1 MAKRPAAVNQPTESN
16 IPLAN
21 IPLANIPLA
30 NIPPG
35 HRRAKQGCRLVGW
48 FTCARSAAG

>member
-1 MAKRPAAVNQPTESN
+1 MAKRPAAVNQPTES
-16 IPLAN
+16 N

>member
-1 MAKRPAAVNQPTESN
+1 MAKRPAAVNQPTES
-16 IPLAN
+16 N

-48 FTCARSAAG
+48 FTCARSTAG